1 LKPQTHALAPTAAAE
16 RLPSLDFLRGIAVLG
31 ILILNIQTFAMIE
44 SAYLNPT
51 ANAELTGLNRWI
63 WIFSYLFGDQK
74 FMTLFSLLFGAG
86 IVLFSNRAQSKGQSA
101 AALHYRRVGWLLIFG
116 LIHAYVFWYGDIL
129 VPYALCALL
138 IFLLRNVG
146 PWKLFILGLIV
157 LSVSSGLYFLSG
169 YSLPYWPQEAY
180 QGVMQA
186 WQPSTE
192 LIENEIQAM
201 RGGWLEQMSKR
212 VPASFYFQTFIFFFW
227 SFWRVSGLML
237 IGMALFKWGILS
249 AQRSRRFYVWMS
261 VIGLGIGL
269 PLVAF
274 GIIKKFEVNWLMDYA
289 MFFGMQYNYWG
300 SLLVSAGYIGIIM
313 LISRSEGWQGFR
325 EPFMAVGKMAFSNYF
340 MQTIIC
346 TFLFYGH
353 GLGLFER
360 VNRLTHILI
369 VLTIWILQLLFSTWW
384 LKRFRF
390 GPLEWLWRSLTYWS
404 FQPLRR

>member
-1 LKPQTHALAPTAAAE
+1 
-16 RLPSLDFLRGIAVLG
+16 
-31 ILILNIQTFAMIE
+31 MIE

-86 IVLFSNRAQSKGQSA
+86 IVLFSNRARLKGQSA
-101 AALHYRRVGWLLIFG
+101 ASLHYRRVGWLLIFG

-138 IFLLRNVG
+138 VFLLRNVG

-180 QGVMQA
+180 QGLMQA

-192 LIENEIQAM
+192 LIEKEIQAM
-201 RGGWLEQMSKR
+201 RGGWLEQMGQR

-237 IGMALFKWGILS
+237 IGMALFKWDILTG
-249 AQRSRRFYVWMS
+249 QRSRRFYMWMS
-261 VIGLGIGL
+261 VIGLGFGL
-269 PLVAF
+269 PLVAH
-274 GIIKKFEVNWLMDYA
+274 GIIKNFEVNWLMDYA

-360 VNRLTHILI
+360 VNRLTQILI
-369 VLTIWILQLLFSTWW
+369 VLAIWILQLLFSTWW